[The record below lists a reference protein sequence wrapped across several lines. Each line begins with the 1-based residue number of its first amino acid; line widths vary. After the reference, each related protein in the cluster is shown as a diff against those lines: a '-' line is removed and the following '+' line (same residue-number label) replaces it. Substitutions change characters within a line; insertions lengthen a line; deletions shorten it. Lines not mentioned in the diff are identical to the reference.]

1 MLDAIL
7 MISKKL
13 RNNSKIESGSSAKAA
28 YGSCYKIDASL
39 PCIFKKQT
47 NKQELKGSALLQ
59 ENFPEGGGGPRNP
72 PACLVAAREG
82 ARPRIF
88 WMFCRIDI
96 VHRIYRKM
104 KEQSVVSSPSKFR

>member
-13 RNNSKIESGSSAKAA
+13 RNNSKIESGPSAKAA

-39 PCIFKKQT
+39 LCIFKNKQT
-47 NKQELKGSALLQ
+47 NKKNKQELKGSALLQ

-96 VHRIYRKM
+96 VHRI
-104 KEQSVVSSPSKFR
+104 